1 MIAGWTKDRG
11 ERANKAFET
20 IRQKFEM
27 LRAVLD
33 ERAQRWWAASEALV
47 HGHGGVSVV
56 HEATGMSRS
65 TIRAGIREM
74 ARKDVAEA
82 LPRGRLRRPG
92 GGRKRVAEKQPGLLA
107 ALDKLVDPATRGDP
121 MSPLRWTSK
130 SVVKLA
136 AALQTQGF
144 KVGPDSVAALLK
156 DMNYSLQANR
166 KTMEGTAHPDRD
178 AQFQY
183 IAVRSAEFMAAGQ
196 PVISVDTKKKEKV
209 GPFKNEGRE
218 YQPKGNPEPVKTH
231 DFKDKE
237 LGKVIPHG
245 VYDPV
250 ANVGWVSVGIDHDT
264 AEFAV
269 ESLRRWWRTMGSQA
283 YPQAHQLLITADC
296 GGSNGYRTRAWKLGL
311 QTLANDL
318 ALEITVCHFPPGT
331 SKWNKIEHRLFSQ
344 ITQNWRGRPL
354 ISREVVVNLI
364 ANTTTTKGL
373 RVQAALDTG
382 HYPTAVKVTDEQIA
396 TVNVYPAE
404 FHGEWNYTIKPRPA
418 PAQPDPPIHE
428 KNIVG

>member
-27 LRAVLD
+27 LRGVLD

-47 HGHGGVSVV
+47 HGRGGVTVV

-65 TIRAGIREM
+65 TIRAGVREM
-74 ARKDVAEA
+74 ARKAGAEA

-92 GGRKRVAEKQPGLLA
+92 GGRKRVTEKQPGLLA
-107 ALDKLVDPATRGDP
+107 ALEKLVDPATRGDP

-166 KTMEGTAHPDRD
+166 KTLEGTARPDRD

-183 IAVRSAEFMAAGQ
+183 IAGRSAEFMAAGQ

-209 GPFKNEGRE
+209 GPFKNAGRE
-218 YQPKGNPEPVKTH
+218 YPPKGSPEPVKTH
-231 DFKDKE
+231 DFKDPE

-269 ESLRRWWRTMGSQA
+269 ESLRRWWKTMGSQA
-283 YPQAHQLLITADC
+283 YPHAQQLLITADC

-311 QTLANDL
+311 QSLANEL
-318 ALEITVCHFPPGT
+318 ALEI
-331 SKWNKIEHRLFSQ
+331 
-344 ITQNWRGRPL
+344 
-354 ISREVVVNLI
+354 
-364 ANTTTTKGL
+364 
-373 RVQAALDTG
+373 
-382 HYPTAVKVTDEQIA
+382 
-396 TVNVYPAE
+396 
-404 FHGEWNYTIKPRPA
+404 
-418 PAQPDPPIHE
+418 
-428 KNIVG
+428 